1 MREDS
6 TLKILFLIVL
16 AYNIEVFINPIFMN
30 VNIIIPFSFLTYSY
44 FAYKD
49 KNGFTASS
57 SFLIGLFMDLV
68 SGSYIGLN
76 GLIYCMTTYVIN
88 SYKYVFR
95 LFSYLQI
102 SIFFGII
109 ASTYV
114 ALTHLFLNINNFSY
128 LTLLLTLTGNT
139 IFSFLISIARVYK
152 PIIFKRRGI

>member
-6 TLKILFLIVL
+6 RLKILFLIVL

-95 LFSYLQI
+95 LFSY
-102 SIFFGII
+102 
-109 ASTYV
+109 
-114 ALTHLFLNINNFSY
+114 
-128 LTLLLTLTGNT
+128 
-139 IFSFLISIARVYK
+139 
-152 PIIFKRRGI
+152 

>member
-1 MREDS
+1 M
-6 TLKILFLIVL
+6 LKILFLIVL
-16 AYNIEVFINPIFMN
+16 AYNIEVFINPIFNN

-57 SFLIGLFMDLV
+57 SFSIGLLMDLV

-76 GLIYCMTTYVIN
+76 GLIYCMTTYIIN

-114 ALTHLFLNINNFSY
+114 ALTHLF
-128 LTLLLTLTGNT
+128 
-139 IFSFLISIARVYK
+139 
-152 PIIFKRRGI
+152 